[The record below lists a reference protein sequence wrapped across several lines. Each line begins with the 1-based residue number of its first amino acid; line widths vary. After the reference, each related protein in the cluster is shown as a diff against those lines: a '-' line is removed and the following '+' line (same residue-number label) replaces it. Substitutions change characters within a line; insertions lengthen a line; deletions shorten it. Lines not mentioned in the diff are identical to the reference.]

1 MQGGG
6 IVLMDRFDMV
16 QPDQRGPILQMIGA
30 QTGAQVF
37 IGATLKAPPA
47 FPEGSGL
54 HVEWLG

>member
-1 MQGGG
+1 
-6 IVLMDRFDMV
+6 MV
-16 QPDQRGPILQMIGA
+16 QPDQRGPILQMLGA
-30 QTGAQVF
+30 HTAAQVF